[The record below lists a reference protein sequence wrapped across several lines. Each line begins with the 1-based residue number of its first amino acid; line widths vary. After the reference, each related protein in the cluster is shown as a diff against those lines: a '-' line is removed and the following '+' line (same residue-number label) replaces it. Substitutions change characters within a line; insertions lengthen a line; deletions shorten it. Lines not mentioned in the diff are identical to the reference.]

1 MLRSEHIRSKVYGS
15 YLEVLRKLA
24 TCSFWFRRFKDKSTL
39 RESIQGFKTIRKL
52 QRRYLE
58 VKKQEGTLL
67 PSLKRKKQYTRDVFS
82 RCNK

>member
-1 MLRSEHIRSKVYGS
+1 MLRSEHIRSKVYAS

-39 RESIQGFKTIRKL
+39 RGCIQGSKTINKL

-58 VKKQEGTLL
+58 VKKQEGTIQ
-67 PSLKRKKQYTRDVFS
+67 PSLKRNKQCTRDVV
-82 RCNK
+82 RE

>member
-1 MLRSEHIRSKVYGS
+1 MLRSEYIRSKVYGS

-39 RESIQGFKTIRKL
+39 RGCIQGSKTINKL

-58 VKKQEGTLL
+58 VKKQEGTIQ
-67 PSLKRKKQYTRDVFS
+67 PSLKRNKQCTRDVV
-82 RCNK
+82 RE